1 MITIR
6 RADVRDIEPLG
17 QIINDCAEFGQ
28 MLHRSHAFLYE
39 HVRDFL
45 VADDDGRV
53 VGVCGLSVVW
63 ANLAEVYS
71 LAVLPECRGKGT
83 GKQLVMA
90 CIDEARKLSI
100 RRVMTLTYE
109 KAFFER
115 CGFSV
120 VDRLSLPLKVW
131 SECLRCSKNQACDEI
146 AMHHVLEDVPDVGA
160 PKPELPSSD
169 EYVVPVTITVG
180 KQSRGP
186 REPMDEPQS

>member
-1 MITIR
+1 MTTIR

-17 QIINDCAEFGQ
+17 QIINDCAEYGQ

-53 VGVCGLSVVW
+53 VGGCGLSVVW

-71 LAVLPECRGKGT
+71 LAVLPERRGKGT
-83 GKQLVMA
+83 GKQLVIA
-90 CIDEARKLSI
+90 CLDEARRLSI

-109 KAFFER
+109 KTFFER
-115 CGFSV
+115 CGFTII
-120 VDRLSLPLKVW
+120 DRQSLPLKVW

-146 AMHHVLEDVPDVGA
+146 AMHFVLEDVPDVGA
-160 PKPELPSSD
+160 PKPQRPASD
-169 EYVVPVTITVG
+169 DYVVPVTITVG
-180 KQSRGP
+180 KQARSA
-186 REPMDEPQS
+186 REPMDEPQ